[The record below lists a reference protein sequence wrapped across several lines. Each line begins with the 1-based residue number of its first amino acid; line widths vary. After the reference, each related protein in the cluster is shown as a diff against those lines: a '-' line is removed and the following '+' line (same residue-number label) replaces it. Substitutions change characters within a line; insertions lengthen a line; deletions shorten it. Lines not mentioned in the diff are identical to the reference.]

1 MMVQLVDTV
10 SWVNALSH
18 ETKTWRSAKVAF
30 WKNDDTHPDWSAD
43 HCDNSAVELCR
54 LENSDNV

>member
-10 SWVNALSH
+10 SWVSALIH
-18 ETKTWRSAKVAF
+18 ETKTWRSDKVAN
-30 WKNDDTHPDWSAD
+30 WKSDNTCSDWSAD
-43 HCDNSAVELCR
+43 RRDNSAVELCR